1 MSDLAIATRASADA
15 ADRPSP
21 RRSSSAQ
28 ADTEGRGQDP
38 RRPARQTGLN
48 WPLVIAVGA
57 AVAMFLWAAWMTK
70 TVMDLRADKVP
81 FVSVRL
87 QPLVEEY
94 VQAQARTSTPEAEV
108 TRQTQAFMGALD
120 AELRARGA
128 DGSTIMVAEAVL
140 SKNVPDI
147 TDDVRKAVY
156 AKVPAPGAGLTAPAG
171 PLGGG
176 LGGLGR

>member
-1 MSDLAIATRASADA
+1 MSDVAIAERPGAHTTDRA
-15 ADRPSP
+15 SP
-21 RRSSSAQ
+21 RRDATSSEAKER
-28 ADTEGRGQDP
+28 AGRKTERSGE
-38 RRPARQTGLN
+38 LN
-48 WPLVIAVGA
+48 WPLIIAGGIA
-57 AVAMFLWAAWMTK
+57 IAMFLWAAWMTK
-70 TVMDLRADKVP
+70 TVMDLRVAKAP

-94 VQAQARTSTPEAEV
+94 VQAQARTMTPEAEV

-120 AELRARGA
+120 AELRARGE

-171 PLGGG
+171 PLGGA